1 MLHTP
6 SLRRTVAPGRVA
18 GPGLRPTETRR
29 RGARAL
35 AALALLVVLAGGFG
49 ALLQVV
55 PPAVANALLVVGVT
69 CVATLAGAGAV
80 VLVRRGRKD
89 GGPRA

>member
-1 MLHTP
+1 M
-6 SLRRTVAPGRVA
+6 
-18 GPGLRPTETRR
+18 
-29 RGARAL
+29 
-35 AALALLVVLAGGFG
+35 LAGGLG
-49 ALLQVV
+49 AVVQVV

-89 GGPRA
+89 DGPRS